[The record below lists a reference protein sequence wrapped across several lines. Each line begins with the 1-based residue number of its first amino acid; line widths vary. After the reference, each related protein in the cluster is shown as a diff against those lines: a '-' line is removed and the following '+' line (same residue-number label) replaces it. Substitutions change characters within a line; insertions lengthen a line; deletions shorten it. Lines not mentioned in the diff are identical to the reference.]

1 MTVESLLSDVQNT
14 NVTVQETKE
23 YSLSAVVCY
32 INETIASER
41 RNLVALIKVPSLY
54 LPDIPDKDQR
64 WYLFN
69 DFNICPV
76 PAQEAV
82 WFSLDWKTPCVLYYS
97 TGEVALSHTEI
108 VPVLSKEVFTQDACI
123 ARSGSTVGITFTP
136 LAEVEMPK
144 PGDMV
149 AMDAEF
155 VTLNQEEAELRSDGK
170 MSTIKPSQMSVA
182 RITCI
187 RG

>member
-1 MTVESLLSDVQNT
+1 MQIDQQT
-14 NVTVQETKE
+14 NASTGQIIETKE

-32 INETIASER
+32 ITEPLANDK
-41 RNLVALIKVPSLY
+41 RNLVALIKVPPLY
-54 LPDIPDKDQR
+54 LPDSTHKDQR

-97 TGEVALSHTEI
+97 TGEVTSSQTEI
-108 VPVLSKEVFTQDACI
+108 TPSLSKEVFTQDACI
-123 ARSGSTVGITFTP
+123 VRSGSTAAGITFTP
-136 LAEVEMPK
+136 LSEAEMPK
-144 PGDMV
+144 PGDLI